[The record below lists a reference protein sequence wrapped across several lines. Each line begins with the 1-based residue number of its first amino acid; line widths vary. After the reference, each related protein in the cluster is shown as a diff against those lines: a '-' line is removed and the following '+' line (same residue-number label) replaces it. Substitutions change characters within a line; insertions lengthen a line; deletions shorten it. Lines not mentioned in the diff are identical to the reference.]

1 MSPGVYIRHLKG
13 SKLDF
18 DFSDMVFSN
27 ALKKA
32 KTMFEYKE
40 YVTLK
45 KDRSDLIHIL
55 TIGAGAGLFVGG
67 GLVFPMNY

>member
-1 MSPGVYIRHLKG
+1 
-13 SKLDF
+13 
-18 DFSDMVFSN
+18 MVFSN